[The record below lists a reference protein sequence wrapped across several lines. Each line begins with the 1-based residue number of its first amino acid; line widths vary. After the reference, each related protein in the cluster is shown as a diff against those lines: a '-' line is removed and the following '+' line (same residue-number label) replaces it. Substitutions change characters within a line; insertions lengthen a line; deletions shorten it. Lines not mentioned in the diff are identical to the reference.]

1 VESLGRFLPSVSHRL
16 KVLLRRTL
24 PTADKIG
31 ASCLRYRVMSGRL
44 QALRVR
50 SPGGGG
56 LSLQLLLVSNSGAGQ
71 SQQKKQAPSGAV
83 RFRRSEWG

>member
-1 VESLGRFLPSVSHRL
+1 
-16 KVLLRRTL
+16 
-24 PTADKIG
+24 
-31 ASCLRYRVMSGRL
+31 MSGRL

-71 SQQKKQAPSGAV
+71 SQQKKQALSGAV